1 MYTRFGT
8 WCVMSL
14 YGADSLQTVASEL
27 AKCKLDLLTI
37 KNVKWDKG
45 GSEPANVYVVVV
57 MLLFA

>member
-1 MYTRFGT
+1 
-8 WCVMSL
+8 MSL